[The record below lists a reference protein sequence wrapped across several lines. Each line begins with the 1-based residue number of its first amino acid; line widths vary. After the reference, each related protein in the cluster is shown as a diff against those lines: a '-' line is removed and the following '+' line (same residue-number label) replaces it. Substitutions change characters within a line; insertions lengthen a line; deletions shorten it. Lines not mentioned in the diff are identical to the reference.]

1 MDSTKESPAA
11 EALDTDVLILGA
23 GPVGMTLA
31 LALADG
37 GQRVHLLDRRPR
49 GVWAN
54 DPRGLAL
61 SHGCR
66 QLLERLG
73 AWNATAGTPI
83 HDIHVS
89 QRGGFGRTRIEAA
102 DYGTPALG
110 YVMRYRD
117 LAAALDARIPAT
129 QWLEPGQVVTIATNG
144 SGALVTVTSGDVTRQ
159 ITARLVVHAE
169 GTPQNDPDVSVS
181 DYGQCAVIAE
191 VRPATPHANRAW
203 ERFTPDG
210 PLALLPLGP
219 DYSVVFTVPPEKAER
234 LLALDDA
241 QFLEALR
248 AQFGTRLDFVHTG
261 PRAAYPLALRVR
273 RQLVQPRQ
281 VWIGNAAQT
290 LHPVSGQGFNLGL
303 RDAWELAEA
312 LLDGVAQTDDVG
324 HPASLA
330 AYVRGRQLDRRGSMA
345 FTDGIVR
352 LFSNDL
358 PPLRVARGLGL
369 LALDLVPPLRHF
381 VAKRMI
387 WGARAW

>member
-1 MDSTKESPAA
+1 MDKTATES
-11 EALDTDVLILGA
+11 LDTDILILGA

-31 LALADG
+31 LALADS
-37 GQRVHLLDRRPR
+37 GQRIHLLDRRPR
-49 GVWAN
+49 GAWAD

-66 QLLERLG
+66 QLLERLD
-73 AWNATAGTPI
+73 AWNAAAGTPI
-83 HDIHVS
+83 KEIHVS
-89 QRGGFGRTRIEAA
+89 QRGGFGRTMINAS

-129 QWLEPGQVVTIATNG
+129 QWLEPGQVATIATNDE
-144 SGALVTVTSGDVTRQ
+144 GALVTVTRGDVTQQ

-181 DYGQCAVIAE
+181 DYGQHAVIAE
-191 VRPATPHANRAW
+191 VRPATPHGNRAW

-210 PLALLPLGP
+210 PLALLPVGQ

-241 QFLEALR
+241 EFLAALR
-248 AQFGTRLDFVHTG
+248 TQFGTRLDFVHAG

-273 RQLVQPRQ
+273 KQLVQPRQ

-303 RDAWELAEA
+303 RDAWELAEK
-312 LLDGVAQTDDVG
+312 LLDGLEQQPDAG
-324 HPASLA
+324 HPAALA
-330 AYVRGRQLDRRGSMA
+330 AYARGRQTDRRGSMA

-358 PPLRVARGLGL
+358 PPLKLARGLGL

>member
-1 MDSTKESPAA
+1 MDKAATES
-11 EALDTDVLILGA
+11 LDTDILVLGA

-31 LALADG
+31 LALADS
-37 GQRVHLLDRRPR
+37 GQRIHLLDRRPR
-49 GVWAN
+49 GAWAY

-66 QLLERLG
+66 QLLERLD
-73 AWNATAGTPI
+73 AWNAAAGTPI
-83 HDIHVS
+83 KEIHVS
-89 QRGGFGRTRIEAA
+89 QRGGFGRTMINAS

-110 YVMRYRD
+110 YVMRYHV
-117 LAAALDARIPAT
+117 LAAALDARVPAT
-129 QWLEPGQVVTIATNG
+129 QWLEPGQVATIATNDD
-144 SGALVTVTSGDVTRQ
+144 GALVTITRGDVTQQ

-169 GTPQNDPDVSVS
+169 GTPQNDPDVSIS
-181 DYGQCAVIAE
+181 DYHQHAVIAE
-191 VRPATPHANRAW
+191 VRPATPHGNRAW

-210 PLALLPLGP
+210 PLALLPVGQ

-241 QFLEALR
+241 EFLAALR
-248 AQFGTRLDFVHTG
+248 TQFGTRLDFVHAG

-273 RQLVQPRQ
+273 KQLVQPRQ

-303 RDAWELAEA
+303 RDAWELAEK
-312 LLDGVAQTDDVG
+312 LLDGLEQQPDAG
-324 HPASLA
+324 HPAALA
-330 AYVRGRQLDRRGSMA
+330 AYARGRQTDRRGSMA

-358 PPLRVARGLGL
+358 PPLKLARGLGL

>member
-1 MDSTKESPAA
+1 MDKAATES
-11 EALDTDVLILGA
+11 LDTDILVLGA

-31 LALADG
+31 LALADS
-37 GQRVHLLDRRPR
+37 GQRIHLLDRRPR
-49 GVWAN
+49 GAWAD

-66 QLLERLG
+66 QLLERLD
-73 AWNATAGTPI
+73 AWNAAAGTPI
-83 HDIHVS
+83 KEIHVS
-89 QRGGFGRTRIEAA
+89 QRGGFGRTMINAS

-110 YVMRYRD
+110 YVMRYHV
-117 LAAALDARIPAT
+117 LAAALDARVPAT
-129 QWLEPGQVVTIATNG
+129 QWLEPGQVATIATNDD
-144 SGALVTVTSGDVTRQ
+144 GALVTITRGDVTQQ

-181 DYGQCAVIAE
+181 DYHQHAVIAE
-191 VRPATPHANRAW
+191 VRPATPHGNRAW

-210 PLALLPLGP
+210 PLALLPVGQ

-241 QFLEALR
+241 EFLAALR
-248 AQFGTRLDFVHTG
+248 TQFGTRLDFVHAG

-273 RQLVQPRQ
+273 KQLVQPRQ

-303 RDAWELAEA
+303 RDAWELAEK
-312 LLDGVAQTDDVG
+312 LLDGLEQQPDAG
-324 HPASLA
+324 HPAALA
-330 AYVRGRQLDRRGSMA
+330 AYARGRQTDRRGSMA

-358 PPLRVARGLGL
+358 PPLKLARGLGL

>member
-1 MDSTKESPAA
+1 MDKVDKAATES
-11 EALDTDVLILGA
+11 LDTDILILGA

-31 LALADG
+31 LALADS
-37 GQRVHLLDRRPR
+37 GQRVRLLDRRPR
-49 GVWAN
+49 GAWAD

-66 QLLERLG
+66 QLLERLD
-73 AWNATAGTPI
+73 AWNAPAGTPI
-83 HDIHVS
+83 RDTHVS
-89 QRGGFGRTRIEAA
+89 QRGGFGRTMIEAA

-117 LAAALDARIPAT
+117 LAAALDARIPAA
-129 QWLEPGQVVTIATNG
+129 QWLEPGQVVTITTND
-144 SGALVTVTSGDVTRQ
+144 SGALATVTRGGVTRQ
-159 ITARLVVHAE
+159 ITARLVVHGE

-181 DYGQCAVIAE
+181 DYGQHAVIAE
-191 VRPATPHANRAW
+191 VRPAAPHGNRAW

-210 PLALLPLGP
+210 PLALLPIGD
-219 DYSVVFTVPPEKAER
+219 DYSVVFTVPPEKAECI
-234 LLALDDA
+234 LALDDA
-241 QFLEALR
+241 GFLAALR
-248 AQFGTRLDFVHTG
+248 AQFGTRLDFVRTG

-273 RQLVQPRQ
+273 RHLTQPRQ

-303 RDAWELAEA
+303 RDAWDPTEA
-312 LLDGVAQTDDVG
+312 LLDGLQRQPDAG
-324 HPASLA
+324 PAAALA
-330 AYVRGRQLDRRGSMA
+330 AYARGPQLDRRGSMA

-358 PPLRVARGLGL
+358 PPLRTARGLGL

-387 WGARAW
+387 WGARAWP

>member
-1 MDSTKESPAA
+1 MDKTATES
-11 EALDTDVLILGA
+11 LDTDILILGA

-31 LALADG
+31 LALADS
-37 GQRVHLLDRRPR
+37 GQRVRLLDRRPR
-49 GVWAN
+49 GAWAD

-66 QLLERLG
+66 QLLERLD
-73 AWNATAGTPI
+73 AWNASAGTPI
-83 HDIHVS
+83 KEIHVS
-89 QRGGFGRTRIEAA
+89 QRGGFGRTMINAS

-129 QWLEPGQVVTIATNG
+129 QWLEPGQVATIATNDE
-144 SGALVTVTSGDVTRQ
+144 GALVTVTRGDVTQQ

-181 DYGQCAVIAE
+181 DYDQHAVIAE
-191 VRPATPHANRAW
+191 VRPATPHGNRAW

-210 PLALLPLGP
+210 PLALLPVGQ

-241 QFLEALR
+241 EFLAALR
-248 AQFGTRLDFVHTG
+248 TQFGTRLDFVHAG

-273 RQLVQPRQ
+273 KQLVQPRQ

-303 RDAWELAEA
+303 RDAWELAEK
-312 LLDGVAQTDDVG
+312 LLDGLEQQPDAG
-324 HPASLA
+324 HPAALA
-330 AYVRGRQLDRRGSMA
+330 AYARGRQTDRRGSMA

-358 PPLRVARGLGL
+358 PPLKLARGLGL